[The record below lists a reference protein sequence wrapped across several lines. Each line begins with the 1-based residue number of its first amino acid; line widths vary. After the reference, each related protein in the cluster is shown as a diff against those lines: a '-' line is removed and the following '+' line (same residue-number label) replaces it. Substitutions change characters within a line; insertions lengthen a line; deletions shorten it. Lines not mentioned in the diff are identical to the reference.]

1 MKLMHKRLLL
11 VLQSLLQRIKGI
23 LTTILHSDFTT
34 TQARVGSGLA
44 LLYLV
49 TGEPRVVYL
58 LAVFSIMFLTQGV
71 GYLIITMRTYGWQVA
86 VEAWVDIGV
95 LLEVMVFQL
104 LTVVSL
110 LVASLSCT

>member
-1 MKLMHKRLLL
+1 MHKKPSPERR
-11 VLQSLLQRIKGI
+11 SMAQRIKDI
-23 LTTILHSDFTT
+23 LTSILHSGFMT
-34 TQARVGSGLA
+34 TQARAGSVLA
-44 LLYLV
+44 LLFLV
-49 TGEPRVVYL
+49 TEEPLAAYL
-58 LAVFSIMFLTQGV
+58 LAVFSIMFLIQGV

-110 LVASLSCT
+110 LAAYLSCMS